1 MLRKGPYIVGIG
13 ESFQVQHLLFYFG
26 TETRGE
32 ISRAFL
38 MNGEKYI
45 SSKSN
50 WNWNRH
56 NLPERKERCFERC
69 RHYASKI
76 FSFAVAV
83 LKKLKRVPA
92 LRHMAENTALS

>member
-26 TETRGE
+26 RETRGE

-50 WNWNRH
+50 WTGTGTDT
-56 NLPERKERCFERC
+56 
-69 RHYASKI
+69 I
-76 FSFAVAV
+76 FLKGKSVV
-83 LKKLKRVPA
+83 LRDAAITLQKFSA
-92 LRHMAENTALS
+92 LQ